1 MATEDRARRAERIAT
16 GVVPPALLFAAHR
29 AGSAPIR
36 KALLRQV
43 REPTQPLAD
52 VLKSP
57 ALQAFLAQHAIDP
70 KIRAGAH
77 GFNPSRRQLRLPA
90 DVLPSSLLHELGHAT
105 GGYGGRGIPAG
116 VGRALK
122 RGQRYAPLGQL
133 VAALGSAA
141 AVEAAQTPEDVRRA
155 QRVNAATG
163 IAGSLIGSAYVAEE
177 ARAWLRA
184 AKIAK
189 DIGIPLNR
197 RSALLTMGTN
207 LVGPAL
213 AAMPA
218 VYTHLRARRRL
229 KELENAQRS
238 VGG

>member
-1 MATEDRARRAERIAT
+1 MNSEDRAERTKRVAA
-16 GVVPPALLFAAHR
+16 GVVPPVLLFAAHH

-36 KALLRQV
+36 KALLRRV
-43 REPTQPLAD
+43 KEPTRPLSD

-57 ALQAFLAQHAIDP
+57 ALQAFLAQNAIDP
-70 KIRAGAH
+70 QIRAGAH

-105 GGYGGRGIPAG
+105 GGYRGQGIPAS

-122 RGQRYAPLGQL
+122 KGQRYAPIGQL
-133 VAALGSAA
+133 AAALGSVA
-141 AVEAAQTPEDVRRA
+141 AVEAAQTPEEVRRA
-155 QRVNAATG
+155 QRMNAVTG
-163 IAGSLIGSAYVAEE
+163 ITGSLIGSAYIAEE

-189 DIGIPLNR
+189 EVGIPLDR

-213 AAMPA
+213 AALPA